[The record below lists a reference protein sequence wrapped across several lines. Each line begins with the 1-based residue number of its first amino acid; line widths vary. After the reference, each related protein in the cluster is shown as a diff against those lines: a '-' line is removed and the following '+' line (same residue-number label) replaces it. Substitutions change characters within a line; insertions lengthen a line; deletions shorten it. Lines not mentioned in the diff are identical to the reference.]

1 MPRLELEST
10 LLVLPFENVSQLVE
24 YLCEMLRTNQQT
36 ETCVRSLLFIFKLY
50 EVATGVRGDGVE
62 ATGGLLAAA
71 ERAAGAEDAD
81 EGEAVREPSRC
92 ARTR

>member
-50 EVATGVRGDGVE
+50 EVGTGVRGDGVE
-62 ATGGLLAAA
+62 AAGSVLAAA

-81 EGEAVREPSRC
+81 EGKAVREQSRC

>member
-10 LLVLPFENVSQLVE
+10 LLVLPFENVCQLVE

-50 EVATGVRGDGVE
+50 EVGVGARGDGVE
-62 ATGGLLAAA
+62 AAGSHLAAA
-71 ERAAGAEDAD
+71 ERAAGPEDAD
-81 EGEAVREPSRC
+81 EGEAV
-92 ARTR
+92 

>member
-50 EVATGVRGDGVE
+50 EVGTGVRGDGVE
-62 ATGGLLAAA
+62 AVGGLLAAA

-81 EGEAVREPSRC
+81 EGEVI
-92 ARTR
+92 